1 MAEKV
6 AKNRKSYLKDERFL
20 KELGEQIRTV
30 RKSKYFT
37 QEELANAINMDI
49 SQISRLERGIL
60 NASISMLKEIATALN
75 MSLNELLDFNYTQE
89 LLDNKIR

>member
-30 RKSKYFT
+30 RKSKCFT
-37 QEELANAINMDI
+37 QEELANAINVDI